1 MKIIIILGTGNSGA
15 SALNDYLLSRED
27 FQSLFNAGEFRL
39 VNDPDGVD
47 ELYNSFY
54 KNFSINGSANALE
67 NFKEFLKNIQKSNY
81 NKKYPIYNEKFDSIA
96 NEYLKNIVKLR
107 YNGSPQFY
115 LDKLSIYKKLKFYFK
130 RLILRESLKN
140 TSLLN
145 MITPCDEKSF
155 IEYSHK
161 FIFDIFKS
169 LRNFDDKKNIVIEQ
183 GGNFINPVSSTKYY
197 GESRKVIVVL
207 RNPKAIFWSMKRRN
221 SPSYPGHDVSVFVN
235 WYKEIMSKIN
245 SHELNKV
252 IKIKF
257 EDFFENFEKNKSD
270 LSIKLGI
277 DPNAKYSF
285 NLDHTLKNLH
295 KYKNKLSKYEIDYI
309 DENLKDFI

>member
-1 MKIIIILGTGNSGA
+1 
-15 SALNDYLLSRED
+15 
-27 FQSLFNAGEFRL
+27 
-39 VNDPDGVD
+39 
-47 ELYNSFY
+47 
-54 KNFSINGSANALE
+54 
-67 NFKEFLKNIQKSNY
+67 
-81 NKKYPIYNEKFDSIA
+81 
-96 NEYLKNIVKLR
+96 
-107 YNGSPQFY
+107 
-115 LDKLSIYKKLKFYFK
+115 
-130 RLILRESLKN
+130 
-140 TSLLN
+140 

-155 IEYSHK
+155 IDYSYK
-161 FIFDIFKS
+161 FIINIFKS

-183 GGNFINPVSSTKYY
+183 GGNFINPISSTKYY
-197 GESRKVIVVL
+197 GENRKVVVVT

-235 WYKEIMSKIN
+235 WYKEIMTKIN
-245 SHELNKV
+245 SHELNEV

-277 DPNAKYSF
+277 DPNAKSNF

-309 DENLKDFI
+309 DENLKDFYSL

>member
-81 NKKYPIYNEKFDSIA
+81 NKKYPIYNKKFDSIA
-96 NEYLKNIVKLR
+96 NEYLKNVVKLR

-197 GESRKVIVVL
+197 GENRKVIVVT

-221 SPSYPGHDVSVFVN
+221 SPSYPGHDVGVFVN
-235 WYKEIMSKIN
+235 WYKEIMTKIN
-245 SHELNKV
+245 SHELNEV

-277 DPNAKYSF
+277 DPNAKSNF

-295 KYKNKLSKYEIDYI
+295 KYKNNLSKYEIDYI
-309 DENLKDFI
+309 DENLKDFL